1 MPAPTGRV
9 RRTSWL
15 VPATLR
21 ARLALAFLVTN
32 LVVVGI
38 AVLMFFLVSQATP
51 TPGGPGLDALLFVI
65 VVSLG
70 IAAAAGLSVG
80 LIMTSLIRRPL
91 ESLASTLGKYGHE
104 ALEGHSP
111 GTLPVER
118 YLPEEFHSLV
128 DVFESVLDHLARRQS
143 ELLSAEQAAEASAR
157 NLAFAVVDSSEMK
170 LLVQG
175 GAIVIANP
183 AASLLLGVPAAELM
197 GAPGA
202 TVFDRL
208 RITTG
213 SSEELTSAQLIET
226 ALDGP
231 VQVCIERADGSH
243 RWAEVRTVA
252 QEDGEHTLLVT
263 ARDITEQRRAQGLRA
278 EVISLISHDL
288 RAPLTVIAGYLD
300 LLERPL
306 DDERR
311 EAAVSSAQRS
321 AQRMSELLEDILSAT
336 RAEELFAPSSFAPVR
351 LASLAQ
357 DTVGSLEHTAAHRMS
372 VRVLSP
378 GLVLGEERRLRQAL
392 VNLVSNAIRHT
403 PATGEIVVTVERIGE
418 HVRLSVEDDGPGIP
432 VADRELVF
440 ERFTRL
446 GADTDNTPG
455 GFGLGLYIVK
465 VIAESHGG
473 RVRIEDADGESG
485 ARLVITLPAAPEP
498 E

>member
-1 MPAPTGRV
+1 MPAPDSRVGR
-9 RRTSWL
+9 TPWF

-51 TPGGPGLDALLFVI
+51 TPGDPGPDALLFVI

-70 IAAAAGLSVG
+70 IATVAGLSVG

-91 ESLASTLGKYGHE
+91 ESLASTLGKYGHG

-118 YLPEEFHSLV
+118 YLPEEFRSLV

-157 NLAFAVVDSSEMK
+157 NLAFAVVDSSEAK

-183 AASLLLGVPAAELM
+183 AASLLLGVPVAELV
-197 GAPGA
+197 GLPGA
-202 TVFDRL
+202 TLFDRL
-208 RITTG
+208 RITAG
-213 SSEELTSAQLIET
+213 SAEELTSAQLIEA
-226 ALDGP
+226 ALEGP
-231 VQVCIERADGSH
+231 VQICIDRADGSR
-243 RWAEVRTVA
+243 RWAEARAVA
-252 QEDGEHTLLVT
+252 HEDGERTLLIT
-263 ARDITEQRRAQGLRA
+263 ARDITEQRRVQDLRA

-311 EAAVSSAQRS
+311 SAAAASARRS
-321 AQRMSELLEDILSAT
+321 AARMSELIEDILGAT
-336 RAEELFAPSSFAPVR
+336 RAEELFAPSSFTPVR
-351 LASLAQ
+351 LASLAE
-357 DTVGSLEHTAAHRMS
+357 DTVSSLEHTAAHRMS
-372 VRVLSP
+372 VRSLSP
-378 GLVLGEERRLRQAL
+378 GVVLGEERRLRQAL
-392 VNLVSNAIRHT
+392 VNLVSNAIRYT
-403 PATGEIVVTVERIGE
+403 PATGEIVVTVERVDGY
-418 HVRLSVEDDGPGIP
+418 VRLSVDDDGPGIP

-446 GADTDNTPG
+446 GADTDTSPG

-473 RVRIEDADGESG
+473 RVRIEDAGGNSG
-485 ARLVITLPAAPEP
+485 ARFVITLPAAPEP